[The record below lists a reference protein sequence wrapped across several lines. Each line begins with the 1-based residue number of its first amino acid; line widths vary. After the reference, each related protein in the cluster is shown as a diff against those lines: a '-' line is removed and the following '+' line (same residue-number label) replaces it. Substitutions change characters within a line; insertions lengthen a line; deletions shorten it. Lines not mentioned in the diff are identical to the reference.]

1 MELSQALVRH
11 RVVDGVLYNSE
22 GDCVE
27 SQTTRCVLD
36 SQRPCHG
43 RKPTLGERYKS
54 GRVLALGAVDETR
67 RDVDYVAT
75 GTLGEDLP
83 DDGLGD
89 MEEPGQVH
97 GGDRQVVVERVL
109 GEWFAD

>member
-1 MELSQALVRH
+1 MELSQALVRC

-27 SQTTRCVLD
+27 PQTTRCVLD

-43 RKPTLGERYKS
+43 GEPTLGKRYKS
-54 GRVLALGAVDETR
+54 GGGLALGVVDQTR

-75 GTLGEDLP
+75 GALGEDLP

-89 MEEPGQVH
+89 MEESGQVH
-97 GGDRQVVVERVL
+97 GGDRPVVVE
-109 GEWFAD
+109 G